1 VTLYFIFPLIGG
13 VAAAVFI
20 WLLGLGRQRVTVMGL
35 VSGLLA
41 FLISV
46 IIQGPIQ
53 QLPILIVL
61 APRLTSVTSPGELQQ
76 LIREFIKSIGVA
88 GVLGLSLWLGFTAGA
103 VTYFMFLG

>member
-1 VTLYFIFPLIGG
+1 VTLYFISPLIGG
-13 VAAAVFI
+13 VAAVVFT
-20 WLLGLGRQRVTVMGL
+20 WLLGLRRPQVTAMGL
-35 VSGLLA
+35 ASGLLA

-46 IIQGPIQ
+46 IIQSPIQ
-53 QLPILIVL
+53 QLPVLIAL

-103 VTYFMFLG
+103 VMYFMFLG